1 MTDGMNEQIN
11 KISPHRGE
19 LESPEHAAPPTLVPF
34 WGEGVL
40 ITLFPFLAAF
50 FSLSIKVPGA
60 LSLSESPGETF
71 DFIKCSFRRGQHFR
85 AG

>member
-1 MTDGMNEQIN
+1 MTDGMNEQMN

-19 LESPEHAAPPTLVPF
+19 LESPEHAAPPPLVPF

-50 FSLSIKVPGA
+50 FSLSLKP
-60 LSLSESPGETF
+60 
-71 DFIKCSFRRGQHFR
+71 
-85 AG
+85 